1 MEYDGVIVARAA
13 TVIAELAGDY
23 ATYVKIMRD

>member
-1 MEYDGVIVARAA
+1 LEQEGITVATIA

-23 ATYVKIMRD
+23 PTYSKIMRD